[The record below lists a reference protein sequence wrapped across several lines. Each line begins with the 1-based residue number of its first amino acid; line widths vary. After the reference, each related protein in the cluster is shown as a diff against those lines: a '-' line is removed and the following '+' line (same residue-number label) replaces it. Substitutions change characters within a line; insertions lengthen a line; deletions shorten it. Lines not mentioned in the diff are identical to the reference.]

1 MRNPISKR
9 SSQEAVPST
18 GQSPNTSTPSS
29 LTPQHPNTSTPSS
42 LSPQHRNTVT
52 PIPSNV
58 LQERA
63 LALGINLSTLPHH
76 VAIIKDGNGRWATKK
91 GFARLLGHREG
102 YKTLRNALLSASEL
116 GIQYLTVYAFSAEN
130 WRRPVEEV
138 AGLMKLIE
146 TAARDEL
153 RSMHQNNV
161 RICVAGRVDE
171 VPEGL
176 RKALLAGIETTKN
189 NTGITFTL
197 AINYGG
203 RAEIVDA
210 VKKII
215 ASGVPAGEVTEDL
228 ISSQLYNPQH
238 PEPDL
243 MIRTAGEMRWSNF
256 LIWQSA
262 YCELFVTEV
271 PWPEFSS
278 QQLLEAVLTF
288 QQRTRKFGA
297 VVE

>member
-1 MRNPISKR
+1 MRNLNSMQQK
-9 SSQEAVPST
+9 AVD
-18 GQSPNTSTPSS
+18 
-29 LTPQHPNTSTPSS
+29 
-42 LSPQHRNTVT
+42 
-52 PIPSNV
+52 
-58 LQERA
+58 
-63 LALGINLSTLPHH
+63 LGIDLTSLPRH
-76 VAIIKDGNGRWATKK
+76 VAIIMDGNGRWAKKK

-102 YKTLRNALLSASEL
+102 YKTLRSVLLNASEL
-116 GIQYLTVYAFSAEN
+116 GIEYLTVYAFSAEN

-153 RSMHQNNV
+153 RAMHQNNV
-161 RICVAGRVDE
+161 RICVAGRIDE

-176 RKALLAGIETTKN
+176 RRALLHGIETTKN

-203 RAEIVDA
+203 RAEIVDV
-210 VKKII
+210 VKQLID
-215 ASGVPAGEVTEDL
+215 AGTPANEVTEEL
-228 ISSQLYNPQH
+228 ISQHLYNPTH

-243 MIRTAGEMRWSNF
+243 MVRTAGEMRWSNF

-262 YCELFVTEV
+262 YCELYVTEV

-278 QQLLEAVLTF
+278 TELLKGVLTF